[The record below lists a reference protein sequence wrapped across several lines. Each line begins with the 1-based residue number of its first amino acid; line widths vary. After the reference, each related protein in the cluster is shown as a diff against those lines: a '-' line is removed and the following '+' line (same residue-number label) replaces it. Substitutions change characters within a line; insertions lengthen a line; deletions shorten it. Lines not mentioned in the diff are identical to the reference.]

1 MWRKS
6 YGRKKHKEIDPDE
19 ILIDSANA
27 GEFDLDQF
35 EGRIERPLSQR
46 SFVAA
51 GALIS
56 ILALLLLGRAG
67 NLQIIN
73 GTAYAK
79 QARENQLERKIIFA
93 DRGAIDDRTGRPLA
107 WNERLPAQAGASIED
122 DYATRAYAPYRGLG
136 HALGYVKAPAKDS
149 AGFYYRDTYT
159 GIDGAEK
166 AFDGIL
172 KGENGLTLTETD
184 ARGKIVSE
192 SKVSPP
198 VVGGKLTLSID
209 ALVNQGLFDALARR
223 ARAARAVGGAGVII
237 DVRTGELLAMTSY
250 PEYSP
255 EAMVSGGPA
264 SIKAYTSDKQLPF
277 LNRATDGLYSP
288 GSIVKPL
295 IAAAAINEG
304 VIDEY
309 KQILST
315 GKLVIPNP
323 YDPDKPTIFKDWR
336 VNGWTDARRAI
347 AVSSDIYFYEVG
359 GGFESQPG
367 LGIARIDE
375 YLRRFGFGADA
386 GLDGFSEA
394 EGTIPTPQWKAATFP
409 DDPAWRLGNTYHTAI
424 GQYGV
429 QVTPLQA
436 ARMIAAIANG
446 GTLPTPSLFVSTRST
461 GSGQATPQ
469 GTNINISAYALQVA
483 REGMR
488 LGVTEGIA
496 TAVNFPFVK
505 VAAKTGTA
513 QVGLHNEYQNAWMV
527 GFWPYDNPKYAY
539 AVVLERMPA
548 GMQIGGSGVMSD
560 FFDFME
566 ANAPQY
572 LR

>member
-1 MWRKS
+1 M
-6 YGRKKHKEIDPDE
+6 KKHRHKEIDPDE
-19 ILIDSANA
+19 ILLDSTNA

-35 EGRIERPLSQR
+35 EGRIERPLSAR
-46 SFVAA
+46 SFIAA
-51 GALIS
+51 GAVIGLVAVI
-56 ILALLLLGRAG
+56 LLGRSVD
-67 NLQIIN
+67 LQIIK

-79 QARENQLERKIIFA
+79 QARENQLERKVIFA
-93 DRGAIDDRTGRPLA
+93 DRGVLEDRAGRGLA
-107 WNERLPAQAGASIED
+107 WNERASVED
-122 DYATRAYAPYRGLG
+122 DYSTRVYAAYRGLG
-136 HALGYVKAPAKDS
+136 HAIGYVKAPAKDS
-149 AGFYYRDTYT
+149 SGFYYRDTYV

-166 AFDGIL
+166 AFDGVL
-172 KGENGLTLTETD
+172 KGDNGITLTETD
-184 ARGKIVSE
+184 ARGKVVSE
-192 SKVSPP
+192 AKVSPP
-198 VVGGKLTLSID
+198 AVGSKIILSID
-209 ALVNQGLFDALARR
+209 ALVNQGLFDAIADR
-223 ARAARAVGGAGVII
+223 AKAAGAVGGAGVIM

-255 EAMVSGGPA
+255 EAVVSGNPA
-264 SIKAYTSDKQLPF
+264 AIKSYTGDKRLPF

-295 IAAAAINEG
+295 MAAAAIHEG

-315 GKLVIPNP
+315 GALTLPNP

-347 AVSSDIYFYEVG
+347 AVSSDVYFYEIG
-359 GGFESQPG
+359 GGFEGQPG
-367 LGIARIDE
+367 LGIGKIDE

-386 GLDGFSEA
+386 GLAGFSETL
-394 EGTIPTPQWKAATFP
+394 GTIPTPEWKAVNFP

-436 ARMIAAIANG
+436 ARMTAAIANG
-446 GTLPTPSLFVSTRST
+446 GTLFTPSIIASSTPR
-461 GSGQATPQ
+461 GAA
-469 GTNINISAYALQVA
+469 IDISAHALRVA

-496 TAVNFPFVK
+496 GAVNFPFVK

-513 QVGLHNEYQNAWMV
+513 QVGMRNESQNAWMI
-527 GFWPYDNPKYAY
+527 GFWPYDNPRYAY
-539 AVVLERMPA
+539 AVVLEKMPA
-548 GMQIGGSGVMSD
+548 GTQIGGSGVMSS
-560 FFDFME
+560 FFNFME

-572 LR
+572 LK

>member
-1 MWRKS
+1 MWFKLQK
-6 YGRKKHKEIDPDE
+6 RKKHREIDPDE
-19 ILIDSANA
+19 IFIDSANA
-27 GEFDLDQF
+27 GEFDRDQF
-35 EGRIERPLSQR
+35 EGRIERPLNRR
-46 SFVAA
+46 SFIAA
-51 GALIS
+51 GAFMS

-79 QARENQLERKIIFA
+79 QALENQLEQKVIFA
-93 DRGAIDDRTGRPLA
+93 DRGAIDDRAGRHLA
-107 WNERLPAQAGASIED
+107 WNERKSVEL
-122 DYATRAYAPYRGLG
+122 DYATRTYSAYRGLG
-136 HALGYVKAPAKDS
+136 HAIGYVKAPAKDS
-149 AGFYYRDTYT
+149 SGFYYRDMYV
-159 GIDGAEK
+159 GVDGAEK

-184 ARGKIVSE
+184 ARGNVVSE
-192 SKVSPP
+192 AKVSPP
-198 VVGGKLTLSID
+198 AVGSRIILSID
-209 ALVNQGLFDALARR
+209 ALANQGLFDAIGAR
-223 ARAARAVGGAGVII
+223 AREARAVGGAGVII

-255 EAMVSGGPA
+255 DALVSGDTA
-264 SIKAYTSDKQLPF
+264 AIKAYTGNRHLPF
-277 LNRATDGLYSP
+277 LNRATDGLYVP

-315 GKLVIPNP
+315 GALIVPNP

-336 VNGWTDARRAI
+336 VNGWTDMRRAI
-347 AVSSDIYFYEVG
+347 AVSSDVYFYEVG
-359 GGFESQPG
+359 GGFEGQPG
-367 LGIARIDE
+367 LGIAKIDE

-386 GLDGFSEA
+386 GLAGFSEA
-394 EGTIPTPQWKAATFP
+394 FGTIPTPEWKAITFP

-436 ARMIAAIANG
+436 ARMVAAIANG
-446 GTLPTPSLFVSTRST
+446 GTLPTPSLIASS
-461 GSGQATPQ
+461 TPQ
-469 GTNINISAYALQVA
+469 GATIDISAHALQVA

-488 LGVTEGIA
+488 LGVTDGIA
-496 TAVNFPFVK
+496 GAVNLPFVS

-513 QVGLHNEYQNAWMV
+513 QVGMRNESQNAWMI

-539 AVVLERMPA
+539 AVVLEKMPA
-548 GMQIGGSGVMSD
+548 GTQVGGSGVMSD
-560 FFDFME
+560 FFYFME

-572 LR
+572 LN

>member
-1 MWRKS
+1 M
-6 YGRKKHKEIDPDE
+6 RKKWHREIDPDE
-19 ILIDSANA
+19 IFIDSANA
-27 GEFDLDQF
+27 GEFDRDQF
-35 EGRIERPLSQR
+35 EGRIERPLSRR
-46 SFVAA
+46 SFIAA
-51 GALIS
+51 GVLAGV
-56 ILALLLLGRAG
+56 LALLLLGRAG

-73 GTAYAK
+73 GSAYAK
-79 QARENQLERKIIFA
+79 QARENQLEQKIIFA
-93 DRGAIDDRTGRPLA
+93 DRGAIDDRAGRHLA
-107 WNERLPAQAGASIED
+107 WNERKSVEL
-122 DYATRAYAPYRGLG
+122 DYATRTYSAYRGLG
-136 HALGYVKAPAKDS
+136 HVIGYVKAPAKDS
-149 AGFYYRDTYT
+149 SGFYYRDTYT
-159 GIDGAEK
+159 GVDGAEK

-184 ARGKIVSE
+184 ARGNVVSE
-192 SKVSPP
+192 AKVSPP
-198 VVGGKLTLSID
+198 AVGSRIILSID
-209 ALVNQGLFDALARR
+209 AAVNQGLFDAIGAR
-223 ARAARAVGGAGVII
+223 ARDAGAVGGAGVII

-255 EAMVSGGPA
+255 EAMAGGDTA
-264 SIKAYTSDKQLPF
+264 AIKAYTGNRHLPF
-277 LNRATDGLYSP
+277 LNRATDGLYAP

-315 GKLVIPNP
+315 GALILPNP
-323 YDPDKPTIFKDWR
+323 YDQDKPTIFKDWR
-336 VNGWTDARRAI
+336 VNGWTDMRRAI

-359 GGFESQPG
+359 GGFEDQPG
-367 LGIARIDE
+367 LGIAKIDE
-375 YLRRFGFGADA
+375 YLRRFGLGADA
-386 GLDGFSEA
+386 GLAGFSEA
-394 EGTIPTPQWKAATFP
+394 FGTIPTPEWKAITFP

-436 ARMIAAIANG
+436 ARMVAAIANG
-446 GTLPTPSLFVSTRST
+446 GTLPTPSLFASTHST
-461 GSGQATPQ
+461 SSGQATLQ
-469 GTNINISAYALQVA
+469 GTNVNISAHALQVA

-488 LGVTEGIA
+488 LGVTDGIA
-496 TAVNFPFVK
+496 GAVNLPFVK

-513 QVGLHNEYQNAWMV
+513 QVGMRNENQNAWMI

-539 AVVLERMPA
+539 SVVLEKMPA
-548 GMQIGGSGVMSD
+548 GTQVGGSGIMSD
-560 FFDFME
+560 FFYFME

>member
-1 MWRKS
+1 MRFRIK
-6 YGRKKHKEIDPDE
+6 GRKKHREIDPDE
-19 ILIDSANA
+19 IFIDSANT

-35 EGRIERPLSQR
+35 EGRIERPLHR
-46 SFVAA
+46 RLFIAA
-51 GALIS
+51 GALMAV
-56 ILALLLLGRAG
+56 LALLLLGRAG
-67 NLQIIN
+67 NLQITN
-73 GTAYAK
+73 GAAYAK

-93 DRGAIDDRTGRPLA
+93 DRGVIDARAGRSLA
-107 WNERLPAQAGASIED
+107 WNERASVED
-122 DYATRAYAPYRGLG
+122 DFAIRAYAAYRGLG
-136 HALGYVKAPAKDS
+136 HAVGYVKAPAKDS
-149 AGFYYRDTYT
+149 AGFYYRDAYT

-166 AFDGIL
+166 AFDGIV
-172 KGENGLTLTETD
+172 KGENGITLTETD
-184 ARGKIVSE
+184 ARGKVVSE

-198 VVGGKLTLSID
+198 VVGSKVALSID
-209 ALVNQGLFDALARR
+209 ALVNQGLFDAVGAR
-223 ARAARAVGGAGVII
+223 ARAALAVGGAGVIM

-255 EAMVSGGPA
+255 ERIAQGDSVA
-264 SIKAYTSDKQLPF
+264 IKAYTSDKHLPF

-295 IAAAAINEG
+295 IAAAAVNEEI
-304 VIDEY
+304 IDEY

-315 GKLVIPNP
+315 GKLVVQNP

-336 VNGWTDARRAI
+336 VNGWTDMRRAI

-367 LGIARIDE
+367 LGIAKIDE

-386 GLDGFSEA
+386 GLAGFSEA
-394 EGTIPTPQWKAATFP
+394 SGTIPTPEWKALNFP

-436 ARMIAAIANG
+436 VRMVAAIGNG
-446 GTLPTPSLFVSTRST
+446 GILLTPSLIASS
-461 GSGQATPQ
+461 TPQ
-469 GTNINISAYALQVA
+469 GRNINIGAHALQVA

-496 TAVNFPFVK
+496 GAVNLPFVK

-513 QVGLHNEYQNAWMV
+513 QVGMRNESQNAWMI

-539 AVVLERMPA
+539 AVVLEKMPA
-548 GMQIGGSGVMSD
+548 GTQVGGSGVMSD
-560 FFDFME
+560 FFYFME
-566 ANAPQY
+566 ENAPQY
-572 LR
+572 LN

>member
-1 MWRKS
+1 M
-6 YGRKKHKEIDPDE
+6 KKHRHREIDPDE
-19 ILIDSANA
+19 ILLDSTNA

-35 EGRIERPLSQR
+35 EGRIERPLSAR
-46 SFVAA
+46 SFIAA
-51 GALIS
+51 GVVIGLVAVI
-56 ILALLLLGRAG
+56 LLGRSVD
-67 NLQIIN
+67 LQIIK
-73 GTAYAK
+73 GSAYAA
-79 QARENQLERKIIFA
+79 QARENQLERKVIFA
-93 DRGAIDDRTGRPLA
+93 DRGVLEDRVGRELA
-107 WNERLPAQAGASIED
+107 WNERASVED
-122 DYATRAYAPYRGLG
+122 DYSMRVYAAYRGLG
-136 HALGYVKAPAKDS
+136 HAIGYVKVPAKDS
-149 AGFYYRDTYT
+149 SGFYYRDTYI
-159 GIDGAEK
+159 GVDGAEK
-166 AFDGIL
+166 AFDGLL
-172 KGENGLTLTETD
+172 KGDNGITLTETD
-184 ARGKIVSE
+184 ARGKVVSE

-198 VVGGKLTLSID
+198 AVGSKIVLSID
-209 ALVNQGLFDALARR
+209 ALVNQGLFDAIADR
-223 ARAARAVGGAGVII
+223 ARAAGAVGGAGVII

-255 EAMVSGGPA
+255 EAVVSGNSA
-264 SIKAYTSDKQLPF
+264 AIKSYTGDKRLPF

-295 IAAAAINEG
+295 MAAAAINEG

-315 GKLVIPNP
+315 GALTLPNP

-347 AVSSDIYFYEVG
+347 AVSSDVYFYEIG
-359 GGFESQPG
+359 GGFEGQPG

-386 GLDGFSEA
+386 GLAGFSEVF
-394 EGTIPTPQWKAATFP
+394 GTIPTPEWKAANFP

-436 ARMIAAIANG
+436 ARMAAAIANG
-446 GTLPTPSLFVSTRST
+446 GILFTPSIIASSTPR
-461 GSGQATPQ
+461 GAA
-469 GTNINISAYALQVA
+469 IDISAHALLVA

-488 LGVTEGIA
+488 LGVTDGIA
-496 TAVNFPFVK
+496 GAVNLPFVK

-513 QVGLHNEYQNAWMV
+513 QVGMRNESQNAWMI
-527 GFWPYDNPKYAY
+527 GFWPYDNPRYAY
-539 AVVLERMPA
+539 AVVLEKMPA
-548 GMQIGGSGVMSD
+548 GTQIGGSAVMSS
-560 FFDFME
+560 FFNFME
-566 ANAPQY
+566 LSAPQY

>member
-1 MWRKS
+1 M
-6 YGRKKHKEIDPDE
+6 KKHRHREIDPDE
-19 ILIDSANA
+19 ILLDSTNA

-35 EGRIERPLSQR
+35 EGRIERPLSAR
-46 SFVAA
+46 SFIAA
-51 GALIS
+51 GVVIGLVAVI
-56 ILALLLLGRAG
+56 LLGRSVD
-67 NLQIIN
+67 LQIIK
-73 GTAYAK
+73 GSAYAA
-79 QARENQLERKIIFA
+79 QARENQLERKVIFA
-93 DRGAIDDRTGRPLA
+93 DRGVLEDRVGRELA
-107 WNERLPAQAGASIED
+107 WNERASVED
-122 DYATRAYAPYRGLG
+122 DYSMRVYAAYRGLG
-136 HALGYVKAPAKDS
+136 HAIGYVKVPAKDS
-149 AGFYYRDTYT
+149 SGFYYRDTYA

-166 AFDGIL
+166 AFDGLL
-172 KGENGLTLTETD
+172 KGENGITLTETD
-184 ARGKIVSE
+184 ARGKVVSE

-198 VVGGKLTLSID
+198 AVGSKIVLSID
-209 ALVNQGLFDALARR
+209 ALVNQGLFDAIADR
-223 ARAARAVGGAGVII
+223 ARAAGAVGGAGVII

-255 EAMVSGGPA
+255 EAVVSGNSA
-264 SIKAYTSDKQLPF
+264 AIKSYTGDKRLPF

-295 IAAAAINEG
+295 MAAAAINEG

-315 GKLVIPNP
+315 GALTLPNP

-347 AVSSDIYFYEVG
+347 AVSSDVYFYEIG
-359 GGFESQPG
+359 GGFEGQQG

-386 GLDGFSEA
+386 GLAGFSEVF
-394 EGTIPTPQWKAATFP
+394 GTIPTPEWKAVNFP

-436 ARMIAAIANG
+436 ARMAAAIANG
-446 GTLPTPSLFVSTRST
+446 GILFTPSIIASSTPR
-461 GSGQATPQ
+461 GAA
-469 GTNINISAYALQVA
+469 IDISAHALLVA

-488 LGVTEGIA
+488 LGVTDGIA
-496 TAVNFPFVK
+496 GAVNLPFVK

-513 QVGLHNEYQNAWMV
+513 QVGMRNESQNAWMI
-527 GFWPYDNPKYAY
+527 GFWPYDNPRYAY
-539 AVVLERMPA
+539 AVVLEKMPA
-548 GMQIGGSGVMSD
+548 GTQIGGSGVMSV
-560 FFDFME
+560 FFNFME

>member
-1 MWRKS
+1 MRFRIK
-6 YGRKKHKEIDPDE
+6 GRKKHREIDPDE

-35 EGRIERPLSQR
+35 EGRIERPLSR
-46 SFVAA
+46 HSFIAA
-51 GALIS
+51 GTLIGV
-56 ILALLLLGRAG
+56 LAILLLGRAG

-73 GTAYAK
+73 GAAYAK
-79 QARENQLERKIIFA
+79 QARENQLEQKVIFA
-93 DRGAIDDRTGRPLA
+93 DRGAIDDRAGRHLA
-107 WNERLPAQAGASIED
+107 WDERKSVEM
-122 DYATRAYAPYRGLG
+122 DYATRAYGSYRGIG
-136 HALGYVKAPAKDS
+136 HAVGYVKAPAKDS
-149 AGFYYRDTYT
+149 AGFYYRDTYV
-159 GIDGAEK
+159 GVDGAEK
-166 AFDGIL
+166 AFDGVL

-184 ARGKIVSE
+184 ARGKVVSE
-192 SKVSPP
+192 AKVSPP
-198 VVGGKLTLSID
+198 VVGSKIILSID
-209 ALVNQGLFDALARR
+209 ALANQGLFDALGAHARV
-223 ARAARAVGGAGVII
+223 AGAVGAAGVIM

-255 EAMVSGGPA
+255 EAMVSGYKA
-264 SIKAYTSDKQLPF
+264 TINAYTGDKRLPF
-277 LNRATDGLYSP
+277 LNRATDGLYAP

-315 GKLVIPNP
+315 GKLVVPNP
-323 YDPDKPTIFKDWR
+323 YDPDNPTIFKDWR
-336 VNGWTDARRAI
+336 VNGWTDMRRAI
-347 AVSSDIYFYEVG
+347 AVSSDVYFYEVG

-367 LGIARIDE
+367 LGIVKIDE

-386 GLDGFSEA
+386 GLAGFSETF
-394 EGTIPTPQWKAATFP
+394 GTIPTPEWKAINFP

-436 ARMIAAIANG
+436 VRMIAAIANG
-446 GTLPTPSLFVSTRST
+446 GTLLTPSLFASS
-461 GSGQATPQ
+461 TPQ
-469 GTNINISAYALQVA
+469 GRSINIEAHALQVA

-488 LGVTEGIA
+488 LSVTDGIA
-496 TAVNFPFVK
+496 GAVNLPFVN

-513 QVGLHNEYQNAWMV
+513 QVGMRNENQNAWMI

-548 GMQIGGSGVMSD
+548 GTQVGGSGVMSD
-560 FFDFME
+560 FFNFM
-566 ANAPQY
+566 AVSAPQY